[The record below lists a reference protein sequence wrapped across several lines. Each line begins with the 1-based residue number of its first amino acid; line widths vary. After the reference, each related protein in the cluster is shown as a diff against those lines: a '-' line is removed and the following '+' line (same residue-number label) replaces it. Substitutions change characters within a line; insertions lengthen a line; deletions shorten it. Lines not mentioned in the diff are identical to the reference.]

1 MHHKVGKNIIIPV
14 IIPNSKCSCSA
25 KHECPSVTSYVFS
38 PHIVWF
44 HISHI
49 QCNLKE
55 ITENNPAHQ
64 CFSTI
69 ETALFLGY
77 DPLSEVLQ
85 VIF

>member
-1 MHHKVGKNIIIPV
+1 MHHKVGKNI

-25 KHECPSVTSYVFS
+25 KHECPSVTSCVFS

-55 ITENNPAHQ
+55 INPAHQ
-64 CFSTI
+64 CFSTM

-85 VIF
+85 VNF